1 MSEPLAPVA
10 APGGRGG
17 SEGNGHAARLA
28 GAAWLLGGFCITLPF
43 TIQLFR
49 SGDEWWHLALGR
61 LILSHGIPTTEPF
74 SFVATQHPWVE
85 QQWLYEAALASLVRL
100 GGDGLASLALGL
112 VGSLALLVAA
122 LAVPRSARISRGWG
136 AAAMLLGGLMAGMAL
151 GVRAETVSALGVAL
165 TLLTLVRWRD
175 GNRWVVWLLPP
186 MFLLWANLDAG
197 FIAGL
202 ALLAF
207 ALVIQRPARSG
218 TARVSAATSLAG
230 ICVGAAAAGVVLG
243 LVAGAVVLVVLWAA
257 FRPVPLAK
265 GVSRRPLA
273 IASTA
278 AAVLT
283 LVNPAGPGIYAYVA
297 ETIGNPLLSQLISAW
312 QSPNFHDALTRLIEV
327 VAALLVLFWLIGR
340 RPRIPDAL
348 LATAALLFTLQAVR
362 KRQHLRGRRD
372 PPDRRIRGGGLERAR
387 AAPPAAPARRP
398 PSRPTRGGRGGGGE
412 RGLDSGRGTPG
423 LGGRGEPVRADPRA
437 RQRDQ
442 PTSRRT
448 SPASGCSARTATR
461 AISPTA
467 SPPVARCSCMTRS
480 GSSEPR
486 RSPITSTS
494 PPSRATGRP

>member
-74 SFVATQHPWVE
+74 SFVATQHTWVE

-340 RPRIPDAL
+340 RPGSRTPCWPPPPSCSPCRRS
-348 LATAALLFTLQAVR
+348 ATSASSRSSRSPRSPNT
-362 KRQHLRGRRD
+362 GRR
-372 PPDRRIRGGGLERAR
+372 PGTRAR
-387 AAPPAAPARRP
+387 RSACGAGSAPAFP
-398 PSRPTRGGRGGGGE
+398 PHSRW
-412 RGLDSGRGTPG
+412 
-423 LGGRGEPVRADPRA
+423 
-437 RQRDQ
+437 
-442 PTSRRT
+442 SRRW
-448 SPASGCSARTATR
+448 R
-461 AISPTA
+461 
-467 SPPVARCSCMTRS
+467 
-480 GSSEPR
+480 
-486 RSPITSTS
+486 
-494 PPSRATGRP
+494 